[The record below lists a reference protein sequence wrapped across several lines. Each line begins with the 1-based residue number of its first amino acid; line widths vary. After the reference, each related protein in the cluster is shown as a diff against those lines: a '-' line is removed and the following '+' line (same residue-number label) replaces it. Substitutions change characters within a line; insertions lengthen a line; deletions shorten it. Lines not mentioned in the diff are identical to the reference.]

1 MPEEFIEDIIA
12 ESSEQPENF
21 AAPNDDSS
29 NQDIINNQD
38 ENLPISEKTTE
49 EDIKSVEDPSNDG
62 VAHKDTVPKTEP
74 TIEELATQIG
84 WRPDYDGENSVDAA
98 TYILKSREI
107 QDSMKDH
114 NKDLK
119 NQLNNLQGSIDS
131 LKEHNQRVYQA
142 EVKRL
147 QGELNNLKKEK
158 KEAIELADVDK
169 VTELDEKINSLQ
181 QDLNEPLPEQ
191 KPTGNPLFDDWVKD
205 NQWYLNDDDMA
216 QYADSVAQ
224 QYQGAPADRIYAIV
238 RNKVAEVFPEKFETP
253 STSVKPKP
261 TGPTSPVEAP
271 KKSGG
276 TPKFTKTNLS
286 PEQINI
292 MNQFVRGGIMTEDQY
307 INDIAKLQGE

>member
-181 QDLNEPLPEQ
+181 QDLNEPEPIQ
-191 KPTGNPLFDDWVKD
+191 KPSGNPLFDDWVKD